1 MVIRKATSLFAGT
14 LAKPC
19 HSGHSLRKQQRLRA
33 HGVLA
38 EGMTIMRLSWLY
50 SGFLSM
56 PLLLA
61 TGGVAAAQD
70 HAHFDPAAADAAAP
84 VAVKTVRWS
93 DPAAW
98 PGGKV
103 PAAGDAVTIARN
115 MDVVLDVDPPA
126 LRSLTVDGKLRFA
139 NDRDVNLETEWIY
152 LRGGEL
158 HIGSEAQ
165 PYTRKAT
172 ITLTDNHPGE
182 DINTMGDRGIMLMRG
197 KLSLHGD
204 REHTWTKLASTAEAG
219 SNRIEVLDA
228 SGWRQGDEIVLAS
241 TDFDP
246 RQAEKRTIT
255 AVQGNTLTLD
265 RPLEYMHFGE
275 ITFGVDQRGE
285 VGLLTRNIR
294 IQASDDAEQSYF
306 GGHIMAMAQSDV
318 KLSGVELYRMGQHLQ
333 LARYPMHWHL
343 AGDAAG
349 QYIKNSA
356 IHDTYSRCVTVHGT

>member
-1 MVIRKATSLFAGT
+1 QRENPHADHAWQFGLSVATSRSTRRGT
-14 LAKPC
+14 RSP
-19 HSGHSLRKQQRLRA
+19 G
-33 HGVLA
+33 A
-38 EGMTIMRLSWLY
+38 EGMVVMRKLPGRY
-50 SGFLSM
+50 GFSLFVSASV
-56 PLLLA
+56 LGLGSA
-61 TGGVAAAQD
+61 AAAQGSHAHD
-70 HAHFDPAAADAAAP
+70 HAAEAAADAAP
-84 VAVKTVRWS
+84 VAAKTVRWS

-98 PGGKV
+98 PEGKV

-158 HIGSEAQ
+158 HIGSEDK
-165 PYTRKAT
+165 PYTRKAV
-172 ITLTDNHPGE
+172 ITLTDKFPGE

-204 REHTWTKLASTAEAG
+204 RQHTWTKLASTADAG
-219 SNRIEVLDA
+219 STKIQVLDA
-228 SGWRQGDEIVLAS
+228 WGWRKGDEIVLAS

-255 AVQGNTLTLD
+255 AVQGNSLTLD
-265 RPLEYMHFGE
+265 KPLEYMHFGQ

-294 IQASDDAEQSYF
+294 IQAS
-306 GGHIMAMAQSDV
+306 G
-318 KLSGVELYRMGQHLQ
+318 
-333 LARYPMHWHL
+333 
-343 AGDAAG
+343 
-349 QYIKNSA
+349 
-356 IHDTYSRCVTVHGT
+356 

>member
-1 MVIRKATSLFAGT
+1 RFFDRFW
-14 LAKPC
+14 
-19 HSGHSLRKQQRLRA
+19 HRA
-33 HGVLA
+33 HGVPSVRALIALGNSAYPLQPLGQQEEGLASPGA
-38 EGMTIMRLSWLY
+38 EGMVVMRKLPGRY
-50 SGFLSM
+50 GFSLFVSASV
-56 PLLLA
+56 LGLGSA
-61 TGGVAAAQD
+61 AAAQGG
-70 HAHFDPAAADAAAP
+70 HAHGHAAEAAADAAAP

-98 PGGKV
+98 PEGKV
-103 PAAGDAVTIARN
+103 SAAGDAVTIARN

-172 ITLTDNHPGE
+172 ITLTDKFPGE

-204 REHTWTKLASTAEAG
+204 REHTWTKLARTAEAG

-255 AVQGNTLTLD
+255 AVQGNTLTLA

-294 IQASDDAEQSYF
+294 IKASDDAEQSYF
-306 GGHIMAMAQSDV
+306 GGHIMAM
-318 KLSGVELYRMGQHLQ
+318 
-333 LARYPMHWHL
+333 
-343 AGDAAG
+343 
-349 QYIKNSA
+349 
-356 IHDTYSRCVTVHGT
+356 